1 MGSRLNRLLFG
12 KSSSTS
18 SSNPNVKG
26 RSYDSAVALDPPVK
40 GSYPIAGNGP
50 NVLDELQ
57 RSRSKRDASRR
68 QSAASTRAAAPSVP
82 RFREDILERPRTAPH
97 NGKPGGGYTFGSN
110 NNTHGRTRSGFSMKS
125 PPNFF
130 NSSQRNSIRST
141 VEPPPLLVPAPISKS
156 SAPNPREIRAY
167 QPTKASK
174 PAEAGA
180 PNTFTPPSAL
190 HLRNASHI
198 SHKSYVDLLDAHS
211 NIRPSRDVSRDRAK
225 ASGVRN
231 YGEDVADR
239 NLAAFDLN
247 SPEFS
252 YRKSVYVSQKGGV
265 SWHNKEG
272 MPASLAASARSD
284 VLAHEHTAS
293 DDIHSPRNQTKANST
308 RSSQI
313 NSSASRPVS
322 VYQPRIDSTSAVTY
336 SANRCQNDDW
346 LPPPNSVH
354 DHRVRNL
361 SPFSTSASIDEEPE
375 DTGHQLFVP
384 ITSTPPIPT
393 RGRARTLTK
402 DNQKTPP
409 MSISRLTVPIP
420 SQQRSSANPSSLK
433 DRRRTMSEASQTSVT
448 IGGTHSRSGSATYSA
463 LPSQSRQDF
472 QADNQSATR
481 GQPPGTATKKQG
493 MIVEGAREPPSLE
506 GVVDL
511 SNTVDRD
518 VTIKALPG
526 TDAPPIPAFSNM
538 RPQSNVSRPLSLPSR
553 SSWRPSN
560 LPSPLTVHPPG

>member
-50 NVLDELQ
+50 NVLEELQ

-141 VEPPPLLVPAPISKS
+141 VEPPPPLVPAPISKS

-252 YRKSVYVSQKGGV
+252 YRKSVYVSQKG
-265 SWHNKEG
+265 HNKEG
-272 MPASLAASARSD
+272 VPASQAASARSD

-560 LPSPLTVHPPG
+560 LPSPLNVHPPG